1 MSDPRNHFCAAK
13 EADAVF
19 GADTSSFMPYLGM
32 ISGLLGGGDKKSSGE
47 GEALKLAIAQQQQ
60 QIAAQQAAAKR
71 TQTYVIA
78 GVGIAAL
85 GTVLYLALRR

>member
-1 MSDPRNHFCAAK
+1 MSDPRSHFCAAK
-13 EADAVF
+13 DEMLGADA
-19 GADTSSFMPYLGM
+19 GSFMPYLGM
-32 ISGLLGGGDKKSSGE
+32 ISGLLGGGGDKAKSSE
-47 GEALKLAIAQQQQ
+47 GEALKLAVAQQQQ

-78 GVGIAAL
+78 GVSIAAI